1 MLKWLQ
7 FLRQYGPI
15 SRNDNMYDETI
26 QRSARRAG
34 VEPILFEHPAEAEVV
49 ACFNKLTFDPVSVI
63 LTGTAGDGKTH
74 LCRQVWQVLGGDQGE
89 WASDNPYLSLVFAY
103 PKDRKQWP
111 MSDDPNLYRQVR
123 IHFIRDLSGWAPQ
136 QGLQW
141 EPAKE
146 VLLQEFCKAL
156 FDFTSDDVFLIAAN
170 DGQLIESWRRLTDTP
185 DVIKTRKLLEDLLVE
200 DRQQEEGVRLKMFNL
215 SRWSSAEL
223 FDRAHHAFVSHPG
236 WDFCYADADADA
248 ENENENENGAFGPLC
263 PIRRNFELLKSPLVT
278 DRLRSL
284 IELCDHNGL
293 HLPIR
298 QILLLLANAVL
309 GHPDCKDNLM
319 RRADIPKMIE
329 KGTQSKASIY
339 SNIFGGNLSENRRHA
354 ITIFEYFELFQIGFE
369 TSNRIDN
376 ILIFGEGDVHLG
388 VHFEQF
394 LKEDSFYGA
403 DRRYFDARD
412 RYIEG
417 AEDDPNEA
425 KDFLELL
432 TAQRRGLFFKI
443 PPELEKEL
451 KLWELTVFRF
461 AGEYLEDVL
470 AVLRKRGTV
479 RRPIMNRMVK
489 GLNRI
494 FSGML
499 LNSERELFLT
509 TSGNFSQAKISRVL
523 VERVSVDPR
532 HSEKVA
538 IGIRASGHVELN
550 VHLSSEIEE
559 SLELN
564 LVRYEF
570 LSRVATEGALPASF
584 SKECYEDILAFKS
597 RLLAA
602 HERRR
607 QAQGFE
613 GEAHQLGLKLIEVS
627 EHGLPEE
634 RFVEVIQ

>member
-1 MLKWLQ
+1 MNWLS

-34 VEPILFEHPAEAEVV
+34 VEPILFEHPAQAEVV
-49 ACFNKLTFDPVSVI
+49 ACFNQMTLDPVSVI

-74 LCRQVWQVLGGDQGE
+74 LCRQVWKVLGGDQEE

-103 PKDRKQWP
+103 PKDRKLWP
-111 MSDDPNLYRQVR
+111 ESNDPELYRQVT

-136 QGLQW
+136 QGLEW
-141 EPAKE
+141 EPDKE
-146 VLLQEFCKAL
+146 ALLQRLCRSL
-156 FDFTSDDVFLIAAN
+156 FDPTSDEVFLIAAN
-170 DGQLIESWRRLTDTP
+170 DGQLIESWRRLNDTP
-185 DVIKTRKLLEDLLVE
+185 EVFKARKLLEDLLVE
-200 DRQQEEGVRLKMFNL
+200 DQQQKEGIRLRMFNL

-223 FDRAHHAFVSHPG
+223 FDRAHHAFVNHPG
-236 WDFCYADADADA
+236 WNSCYKKVDDQNAAF
-248 ENENENENGAFGPLC
+248 FGPQC
-263 PIRRNFELLKSPLVT
+263 PIRHNFELIKSPLVT
-278 DRLRSL
+278 ARLRSL

-309 GHPDCKDNLM
+309 GHPDCKDSLM
-319 RRADIPKMIE
+319 RPADIPKLLDKE
-329 KGTQSKASIY
+329 TQSKASIY
-339 SNIFGGNLSENRRHA
+339 NNIFGGNLSENRRHS
-354 ITIFEYFELFQIGFE
+354 ITIFEYLERFQIGFE
-369 TSNRIDN
+369 TNNRIDK
-376 ILIFGEGDVHLG
+376 ILIFGEGDSQLG
-388 VHFEQF
+388 AHFDHF
-394 LKEDSFYGA
+394 LKADNFYGA
-403 DRRYFDARD
+403 DKRYFDARD

-417 AEDDPNEA
+417 ADDDPSEA
-425 KDFLELL
+425 KDFLDLL
-432 TAQRRGLFFKI
+432 IAQRRGLFFKI

-461 AGEYLEDVL
+461 AGEYLDDVV
-470 AVLRKRGTV
+470 AVLRKKGSV
-479 RRPIMNRMVK
+479 RRPIMNRLVK

-509 TSGNFSQAKISRVL
+509 TSGNFSQAKVSRVL
-523 VERVSVDPR
+523 VDRVSVDPR
-532 HSEKVA
+532 HSEKVL
-538 IGIRASGHVELN
+538 IGIRPSGHVELN
-550 VHLSSEIEE
+550 VHLSSDIEE

-607 QAQGFE
+607 QAQGFG
-613 GEAHQLGLKLIEVS
+613 GEVNQLGLNLIEVS
-627 EHGLPEE
+627 EQGIPEE